1 MTGRGLSRRTFCAS
15 LLAYG
20 AFGLELEEQDERPRP
35 RTLAH
40 IPPRPA
46 SAPTGSSFAA
56 VTAGAT
62 GPQRQA
68 RTVEELLSGN
78 VPGFLRTLVPVGLW
92 ASASVRRRAPTRP
105 DAWIW
110 VLPDYLALGTDD
122 DFLRVPLTLAA
133 ALQIAGAWDM
143 YLPTRKMVDA
153 VYRQAEVRLD
163 PRPLLPGPKM
173 RSSEY
178 YLRHHQLIEAARK
191 DRPLGALT
199 AGHKKDVLLT
209 KRLAR
214 QADRIAIYGWH
225 RGDGQPIQP
234 LSLMHGARYADYS
247 HGVRLVDSTCLRQG
261 AERRLGAMLIDPVE
275 APIFSFEG
283 EMPRSLVR
291 IR

>member
-1 MTGRGLSRRTFCAS
+1 MTGGGLSRRTFCAS
-15 LLAYG
+15 LLAYSS
-20 AFGLELEEQDERPRP
+20 FGFELEAQGERPRP
-35 RTLAH
+35 RTLVR
-40 IPPRPA
+40 IPPRPG
-46 SAPTGSSFAA
+46 SALSGSSFAA
-56 VTAGAT
+56 ATAGAT
-62 GPQRQA
+62 GSQRQA

-92 ASASVRRRAPTRP
+92 ASASARRTAPTRP

-122 DFLRVPLTLAA
+122 DFLRVPLTLPA

-163 PRPLLPGPKM
+163 PRPVQPGPKM

-178 YLRHHQLIEAARK
+178 YLRQHQLIEAARK
-191 DRPLGALT
+191 HKPLGALT
-199 AGHKKDVLLT
+199 AGHKKDVVLT

-225 RGDGQPIQP
+225 RGEGKPIQT
-234 LSLMHGARYADYS
+234 LSLVHGARYADYS
-247 HGVRLVDSTCLRQG
+247 HGVRLVDSACLCHG
-261 AERRLGAMLIDPVE
+261 TERRLDAMLIDPAE

-283 EMPRSLVR
+283 EMPRSL
-291 IR
+291 IRRR